1 MPENF
6 PMDTRTRGVAWLLSI
21 IVAGALGVGATVW
34 LSRKE
39 ALPPALISFEKM
51 GHLVSLKINYA
62 DVVEF
67 TEHRSLGI
75 PWSQWELR
83 YAGTRVLLVAKG
95 DCSVVTDLRLASYQ
109 AVDSANHQVAIVL
122 PAPVPFQPRL
132 NHAPADQGG
141 TSIYAISNQGIEAV
155 IPGDA
160 NRIKAVESAMAIA
173 QRKIE
178 EGCANQEALTA
189 AKSHAERV
197 LLASFNAIGW
207 NASVAWK

>member
-1 MPENF
+1 
-6 PMDTRTRGVAWLLSI
+6 MDTRTLRATWLLSI
-21 IVAGALGVGATVW
+21 VAAGALGVAATVW
-34 LSRKE
+34 FSRKE
-39 ALPPALISFEKM
+39 TLPPALTSFEKM
-51 GHLVSLKINYA
+51 GHLVSLKINFA

-75 PWSQWELR
+75 PWSRWELR
-83 YAGTRVLLVAKG
+83 YAGTKVLLVAKG
-95 DCSVVTDLRLASYQ
+95 DCSVVTDLRFASYQ
-109 AVDSANHQVAIVL
+109 AVDSAKHKVAIEL

-132 NHAPADQGG
+132 NHAPAEQGG
-141 TSIYAISNQGIEAV
+141 TTIYAISSQGIEAV

-160 NRIKAVESAMAIA
+160 NRVKAVESAMAIA

-178 EGCANQEALTA
+178 QACANQEALTA

-207 NASVAWK
+207 NASVVWR